1 LQIGVKPD
9 AFNATLVPGDL
20 VRVRLDRI
28 ASTGASSAHD
38 FLYELDRIGKSVSG
52 DVRLELTHFPVD
64 TNNASIVAQEVN
76 AAVGGGVLL
85 PTGLTGITCDINSS
99 SDTSVP
105 ADTSLDPSAWD
116 TPEDDAFDFGISDLD
131 PDSVGGGGFG
141 GGFGGAQIN
150 NPSDDLGGQVGSS
163 GSSSA
168 LTSDGDIDNPQ
179 VGDTLTAPEIC
190 EGGVVTFY
198 RVDPTVPGGKVI
210 AAQATSTYTMIVN
223 DVDKSVYAEVSCPD
237 PTSPTGYGE
246 PIQIGPTPVIAPAG
260 PPTAANITGTI
271 PPPGNT
277 TGATLILTNSGGVL
291 VRQIIACESDV
302 FQSISLPGGTGDF
315 ENVTGIS
322 VVTSE
327 STCPGLL
334 GQTILTLTI
343 VGGTVTEVPL
353 TIFYTYGI
361 ISDSQEWTMSWAGPG
376 AVPYEP

>member
-1 LQIGVKPD
+1 
-9 AFNATLVPGDL
+9 
-20 VRVRLDRI
+20 LDRI

-64 TNNASIVAQEVN
+64 ANNASTVAQEVN

-116 TPEDDAFDFGISDLD
+116 TPEDDAFDFGISD
-131 PDSVGGGGFG
+131 FG
-141 GGFGGAQIN
+141 GDAFDGGEID
-150 NPSDDLGGQVGSS
+150 NPSDDLDGQAGSS
-163 GSSSA
+163 GSAPA
-168 LTSDGDIDNPQ
+168 LTSDGETDCPK

-190 EGGVVTFY
+190 EGGQVVFY
-198 RVDPTVPGGKVI
+198 RNDPTVPGGRVI
-210 AAQATSTYTMIVN
+210 AAQATSTYTMIVD

-246 PIQIGPTPVIAPAG
+246 PVRTEITQLIGPAN
-260 PPTAANITGTI
+260 PPLSANITGTI

-277 TGATLILTNSGGVL
+277 TGATLTLTNSGGVL
-291 VRQIIACESDV
+291 VRQIIACESDL
-302 FQSISLPGGTGDF
+302 FQDIPLEGGTGTF

-376 AVPYEP
+376 AVPYEPPAPTPGCE